1 MRAGEYIVRLRKAGT
16 ARLRNERGVS
26 MLEYTFIIALIGVI
40 LVGILSFLGGWTN
53 DKLGVGGLSIQYGDY
68 VAGECP
74 GTGDW
79 VLTHVSKAPPKNGPD
94 PNQNGDDYVCVKSG
108 QGGGNGN
115 GNSGQNANNKDN
127 NKDPV
132 DNG

>member
-1 MRAGEYIVRLRKAGT
+1 MSGREYIEHLRKAGT
-16 ARLRNERGVS
+16 AKLRNERGVS
-26 MLEYTFIIALIGVI
+26 MLEYTFLIALIGVI

-53 DKLGVGGLSIQYGDY
+53 DELGVGGLSIRYGDY

-74 GTGDW
+74 DGSWD
-79 VLTHVSKAPPKNGPD
+79 LTHIDDAPVKNGPD
-94 PNQNGDDYVCVKSG
+94 PNQNGDDYVCVKNDVGS
-108 QGGGNGN
+108 GN

-127 NKDPV
+127 GVDPV

>member
-1 MRAGEYIVRLRKAGT
+1 MRAGEYIERLRKAGR

-53 DKLGVGGLSIQYGDY
+53 DKLGIGGLAIQYGDY

-74 GTGDW
+74 EGNWD
-79 VLTHVSKAPPKNGPD
+79 LTHIDDAPVKSGPD
-94 PNQNGDDYVCVKSG
+94 PNQNGDNYVCVKSDLG
-108 QGGGNGN
+108 QGNGN
-115 GNSGQNANNKDN
+115 TGNGADNKDN
-127 NKDPV
+127 NDDPV